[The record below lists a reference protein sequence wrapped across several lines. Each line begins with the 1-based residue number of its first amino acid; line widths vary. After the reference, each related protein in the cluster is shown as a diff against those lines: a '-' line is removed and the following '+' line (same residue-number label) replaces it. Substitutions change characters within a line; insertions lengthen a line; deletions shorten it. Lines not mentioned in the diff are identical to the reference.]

1 MYITQKEL
9 ANLLGVAPA
18 SIRNFVDRGMPYE
31 KYKKYNAPECVQ
43 WYITSKIGANSRDL
57 QEARKRLA
65 DAQERKV
72 QLELAQMRGDLM
84 ETDDVMQSHMLM
96 ATTFSSQLRS
106 LGQRVA
112 GILQGKTPAQI
123 RQIVDDECRIIL
135 EATCHTV
142 AIDPSE
148 AGGGG
153 NPPAPA
159 QTHRRRVGRPR
170 KDSTARKPGAGPLAF
185 Q

>member
-1 MYITQKEL
+1 MFVNRKEL
-9 ANLLGVAPA
+9 AELLGVHTN
-18 SIRNFVDRGMPYE
+18 SITNFIERGMPHSA
-31 KYKKYNAPECVQ
+31 YKRYNASECMQ
-43 WYITSKIGANSRDL
+43 WYIAEKVGSNSRDL

-72 QLELAQMRGDLM
+72 SLELAQMRGDLM
-84 ETDDVMQSHMLM
+84 DTDDVMQSHMLM

-112 GILQGKTPAQI
+112 GILQNKSPSEI

-135 EATCHTV
+135 EATCHCV
-142 AIDPSE
+142 GIDPGE
-148 AGGGG
+148 ASGGGD
-153 NPPAPA
+153 PDASAPA
-159 QTHRRRVGRPR
+159 NGRRVGRP
-170 KDSTARKPGAGPLAF
+170 KSDTTARKPGAGPLAI